1 MTILVAR
8 CYHAV
13 KWRLLRGAAL
23 GPYYNLK
30 TIKSLIQDRRYYVT
44 KSAQQGALA
53 IGFGDSQICDCVVIH
68 LDVSHFFKT
77 MPSERLPCLWQ
88 DVYKITYEG
97 VRVYLKL
104 QISLEDEAVIIS
116 FKEDTSL

>member
-1 MTILVAR
+1 MGP
-8 CYHAV
+8 CYD
-13 KWRLLRGAAL
+13 LD
-23 GPYYNLK
+23 
-30 TIKSLIQDRRYYVT
+30 TIKSLIQDGRYYIT

-53 IGFGDSQICDCVVIH
+53 IGFDDSQVCDCVVIH
-68 LDVSHFFKT
+68 LRMTHFFKT

-104 QISLEDEAVIIS
+104 QISLVDEAVIIS
-116 FKEDTSL
+116 FKEDTSW